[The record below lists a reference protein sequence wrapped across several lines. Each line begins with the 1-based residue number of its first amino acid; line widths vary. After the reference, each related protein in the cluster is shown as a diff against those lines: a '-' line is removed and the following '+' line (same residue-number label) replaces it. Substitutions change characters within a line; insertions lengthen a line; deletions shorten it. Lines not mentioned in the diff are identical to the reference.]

1 MAAIKWPRAREP
13 AHAIEII
20 MKNRGKVLREQLR
33 MGNNKNK
40 KDLRNNHRHVY
51 KYHAGKVK
59 NRVKELNQK
68 LTLKGAG

>member
-1 MAAIKWPRAREP
+1 
-13 AHAIEII
+13 
-20 MKNRGKVLREQLR
+20 